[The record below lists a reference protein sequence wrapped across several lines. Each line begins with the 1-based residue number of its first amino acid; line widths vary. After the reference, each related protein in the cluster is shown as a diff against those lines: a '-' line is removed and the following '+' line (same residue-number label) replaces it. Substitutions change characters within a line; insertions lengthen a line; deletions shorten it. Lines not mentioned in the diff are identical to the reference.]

1 LVSITGGPA
10 DPALRA
16 PVVLEVNVRGPLDQ
30 VVAFGTHSR
39 LRFGAGK

>member
-1 LVSITGGPA
+1 
-10 DPALRA
+10 
-16 PVVLEVNVRGPLDQ
+16 VNVRGPLDQ

>member
-1 LVSITGGPA
+1 
-10 DPALRA
+10 LRA